1 MLTILIV
8 DDNVSFRSQAA
19 RLCQKEGFST
29 IEAGGVS
36 DLAHVLTTAT
46 PDLVLIDIEL
56 PQIPGHRL
64 GALIRSRRPGARVL
78 VPAGGCG
85 WGSCRRGPRIAG
97 GGCSRRRRRMA
108 GSASR

>member
-19 RLCQKEGFST
+19 RLCQKGGFST

-64 GALIRSRRPGARVL
+64 GAVVRSRGAGAVVL
-78 VPAGGCG
+78 VSGPGGGRGGGGVGGAGAGG
-85 WGSCRRGPRIAG
+85 WGCKAVSRGKHHAP
-97 GGCSRRRRRMA
+97 
-108 GSASR
+108 